1 MVTQDIEKIKS
12 AFGDREFTGKDVANV
27 LGITDY
33 RATGVIV
40 KGLRRDGLAYQTIN
54 GWRFGTPSVAPQA
67 SPITAAAPV
76 HAVVATPIAPQL
88 ARIGEFYLSERMI
101 LIAHTGNQEGSPAIR
116 FYTSI
121 LEIDPTTKHP
131 RNKIVNF
138 TKSRDPKEYAQALA
152 WLNSMAGEMP
162 PAVDDTA
169 LELAAELEKKL
180 NAANAEIAEL
190 TRKLDIIRGA
200 V

>member
-1 MVTQDIEKIKS
+1 MIQADFEKVK
-12 AFGDREFTGKDVANV
+12 AALGDREFTGKDIAGV
-27 LGITDY
+27 LGIDPKSS
-33 RATGVIV
+33 GWILKVW
-40 KGLRRDGLAYQTIN
+40 RRDGLAYQTVN
-54 GWRFGTPSVAPQA
+54 GWRLGTPSEAPQA

-88 ARIGEFYLSERMI
+88 ARIGEFYLSKRMI
-101 LIAHTGNQEGSPAIR
+101 LIAHTGNQEGSPALR

-121 LEIDPTTKHP
+121 LEIDPATKHP

-138 TKSRDPKEYAQALA
+138 TKARDPKEYAQAVA